1 MRLAPTF
8 SFLRRSSDRAPAPRV
23 QDPADLGTAFGFE
36 ASLEQVQPVR
46 DNYAQL
52 ESQRPH
58 PPLEN
63 PMAWVRRSTPS
74 FLRIDETCDFTVP
87 SEMPRS

>member
-1 MRLAPTF
+1 LFSWASAHASTADWSFIMRLAPTF

-63 PMAWVRRSTPS
+63 PMAWVRRS
-74 FLRIDETCDFTVP
+74 
-87 SEMPRS
+87 RS